1 MLDKYSIAEARDNF
15 AQVVHAVEQG
25 NSVEITRRGKSVA
38 VVLSLA
44 EYQRLT
50 TRKVEFGEG
59 LEAFRQKYQ
68 VQNLDIDPDYIF
80 EDIRDRSPGREVE
93 F

>member
-1 MLDKYSIAEARDNF
+1 MLDKYSIAEARDKF